1 MKLAFTIKNGLID
14 YFILFLL
21 KKIQEFRLGWEDVAA
36 SRRSKQGTHYPH
48 YPIAHAFN
56 TYRSHTDET
65 PNMISHW
72 GPAHTRVHLYPFYL
86 GLVFS
91 ANVDPFIS
99 STRSTHLYSTR
110 IYTREGYINSIVFF
124 FILDQLAKWNLAL
137 AIDKLKHGYVEF
149 LFLECFPVFSSN
161 LKYFVIYD
169 SLSLKY
175 YSAGYAIILG

>member
-36 SRRSKQGTHYPH
+36 SRRSKQGTHYQH

-65 PNMISHW
+65 PNVISHW
-72 GPAHTRVHLYPFYL
+72 GPAHTRVHLYLFFFYL
-86 GLVFS
+86 GLMFS

-99 STRSTHLYSTR
+99 SNTHLYSTR
-110 IYTREGYINSIVFF
+110 IYTREGYINSK
-124 FILDQLAKWNLAL
+124 DQLAK
-137 AIDKLKHGYVEF
+137 
-149 LFLECFPVFSSN
+149 
-161 LKYFVIYD
+161 
-169 SLSLKY
+169 
-175 YSAGYAIILG
+175 